1 MMLRM
6 TAPRVLMA
14 VAVLLG
20 LLSTCLAKAIR
31 VEKLHS
37 RPVIA
42 SNLSHEPAR
51 QSVERLALVIGNSG
65 YPDADAP
72 LSQTAS
78 DAEALANVLRKD
90 GFVVNVVED
99 ATHAEMTGAID
110 RLKLRVGPGSIVLLY
125 FGGYGVQSDGQNYMI
140 PVDAKIWGE
149 RDVRRDGVSV
159 DRLLSELKDSG
170 ARIRLAVIDASRRN
184 PYERRFRSYSHGL
197 ASIQATANTL
207 VLTSAAPDQVVDDR
221 DGRHSPMMTALL
233 KEMNSST
240 RSIQGIFEDTR
251 AAVAATTQN
260 RQLPAVSSTLIEDVN
275 LGPALSSTPVSSADT
290 APSRRG
296 S

>member
-6 TAPRVLMA
+6 TAPRALVA

-20 LLSTCLAKAIR
+20 LLSTCLAEAIR

-51 QSVERLALVIGNSG
+51 QSAERLALVIGNSA

-90 GFVVNVVED
+90 GFVVDVVEN
-99 ATHAEMTGAID
+99 ATHAEMTRAID
-110 RLKLRVGPGSIVLLY
+110 RLKSRVGPGSIVLLY

-149 RDVRRDGVSV
+149 RDVRRDGVSA

-184 PYERRFRSYSHGL
+184 PYERRFRGYSHGL
-197 ASIQATANTL
+197 APIQAPANAL

-221 DGRHSPMMTALL
+221 DASHSLLMTALL
-233 KEMNSST
+233 KEMNSPT
-240 RSIQGIFEDTR
+240 RSIQEIFADTR
-251 AAVAATTQN
+251 ATVAATTQN
-260 RQLPAVSSTLIEDVN
+260 RQIPS
-275 LGPALSSTPVSSADT
+275 VSSALIADAQLAA
-290 APSRRG
+290 APGAR
-296 S
+296 

>member
-6 TAPRVLMA
+6 TTPGALMA

-51 QSVERLALVIGNSG
+51 QSAERLALVIGNSG

-90 GFVVNVVED
+90 GFVVNVVEN
-99 ATHAEMTGAID
+99 AWHAEMTRAID

-149 RDVRRDGVSV
+149 RDVRRDGVSA

-221 DGRHSPMMTALL
+221 DGPHSPMMTALL
-233 KEMNSST
+233 KEMTSST

-296 S
+296 

>member
-6 TAPRVLMA
+6 TAPRALMA

-37 RPVIA
+37 RTVIA
-42 SNLSHEPAR
+42 SNLPHEPAR
-51 QSVERLALVIGNSG
+51 QSAERLALVIGNSG

-72 LSQTAS
+72 LSQMAS

-90 GFVVNVVED
+90 GFVVDVVEN
-99 ATHAEMTGAID
+99 ATHAETTRAID

-125 FGGYGVQSDGQNYMI
+125 FGGYGVQSDGQDYMI

-149 RDVRRDGVSV
+149 GDVRRDGVSV
-159 DRLLSELKDSG
+159 DRLLSELEGSG

-221 DGRHSPMMTALL
+221 DGPHGPMMTALL

-251 AAVAATTQN
+251 AAVAATTEN

-290 APSRRG
+290 TQSRRG
-296 S
+296 

>member
-1 MMLRM
+1 
-6 TAPRVLMA
+6 MA

-42 SNLSHEPAR
+42 SNLSYEPAR
-51 QSVERLALVIGNSG
+51 QSAERLALVIGNSG

-72 LSQTAS
+72 LSQMAS

-90 GFVVNVVED
+90 GFVVDVVEN
-99 ATHAEMTGAID
+99 ATHAEMTSAID
-110 RLKLRVGPGSIVLLY
+110 RLKSRVGPSSIVLLY
-125 FGGYGVQSDGQNYMI
+125 FGGYAVQSDGRNYMM
-140 PVDAKIWGE
+140 PVDAKIWRE
-149 RDVRRDGVSV
+149 SDVRRDGVSV
-159 DRLLSELKDSG
+159 DRLLSELKGSA
-170 ARIRLAVIDASRRN
+170 ARIRLAAIDTSRRN

-197 ASIQATANTL
+197 APIQATANTL
-207 VLTSAAPDQVVDDR
+207 VLTSATPDQVIDDR
-221 DGRHSPMMTALL
+221 DGPHSPLMTALL
-233 KEMNSST
+233 KEMNSSM
-240 RSIQGIFEDTR
+240 RSIHGIFEDTR

-275 LGPALSSTPVSSADT
+275 LGPTLSRTPVSSADAT
-290 APSRRG
+290 PNRRG
-296 S
+296 

>member
-6 TAPRVLMA
+6 TTPGALMA

-51 QSVERLALVIGNSG
+51 RSAERLALVIGNSG

-90 GFVVNVVED
+90 GFVVNVVEN
-99 ATHAEMTGAID
+99 ATHAEMTRAID

-149 RDVRRDGVSV
+149 RDVRRDGVSA

-207 VLTSAAPDQVVDDR
+207 VLTSASPDQVVGDR
-221 DGRHSPMMTALL
+221 DGPHSAMMTALL

-240 RSIQGIFEDTR
+240 RSIQRIFEDTR
-251 AAVAATTQN
+251 AAVAATTQT
-260 RQLPAVSSTLIEDVN
+260 RQLPAVLSTLIEDVN
-275 LGPALSSTPVSSADT
+275 IGPPLSSPPVSSADT

-296 S
+296 

>member
-1 MMLRM
+1 
-6 TAPRVLMA
+6 MA

-51 QSVERLALVIGNSG
+51 QSAERMALVIGNSG

-72 LSQTAS
+72 LSQMAS

-90 GFVVNVVED
+90 GFVVNVVEN
-99 ATHAEMTGAID
+99 ATHAEMTHAID
-110 RLKLRVGPGSIVLLY
+110 LLKLRVGPGSIVLLY

-140 PVDAKIWGE
+140 PVDAKVWGE

-159 DRLLSELKDSG
+159 DRLLSEFEGSG

-207 VLTSAAPDQVVDDR
+207 ALTSAAPDQVVDDR
-221 DGRHSPMMTALL
+221 DGPHSPMMTALL

-275 LGPALSSTPVSSADT
+275 LGPALSSTPVSSADM

-296 S
+296 WGTACSAPPT

>member
-6 TAPRVLMA
+6 TTPGALMA

-51 QSVERLALVIGNSG
+51 QSAERLALVIGNSG

-90 GFVVNVVED
+90 GFVVNVVEN
-99 ATHAEMTGAID
+99 ATHAEMTRAID
-110 RLKLRVGPGSIVLLY
+110 RLKLRLGPGSIVLLY

-149 RDVRRDGVSV
+149 RDVRRDGVSA

-221 DGRHSPMMTALL
+221 DGPHSPMMTALL

-251 AAVAATTQN
+251 AAVAASTQN

-296 S
+296 

>member
-1 MMLRM
+1 MMLRI
-6 TAPRVLMA
+6 TAPRALMA

-51 QSVERLALVIGNSG
+51 QSAARLALVIGNSD

-90 GFVVNVVED
+90 GFVVNVVEN
-99 ATHAEMTGAID
+99 ATHAEMTRAID

-159 DRLLSELKDSG
+159 DRLLSELTDSG

-197 ASIQATANTL
+197 ASIQATANAL
-207 VLTSAAPDQVVDDR
+207 VLTSAAPGQVVGDR
-221 DGRHSPMMTALL
+221 DGPHSPMMTALL

-275 LGPALSSTPVSSADT
+275 LGPALSSIPVSAADM

-296 S
+296 

>member
-1 MMLRM
+1 MLLHLPIVILTTLSPVAVAD
-6 TAPRVLMA
+6 TAPTFDIVRECRFEGGSAANVDQCARDEVQALRQLKAEWTRFAGADKSSCTA
-14 VAVLLG
+14 V
-20 LLSTCLAKAIR
+20 
-31 VEKLHS
+31 
-37 RPVIA
+37 
-42 SNLSHEPAR
+42 SHEPAR
-51 QSVERLALVIGNSG
+51 QSAERLALVIGNSG

-72 LSQTAS
+72 LSQMAS

-99 ATHAEMTGAID
+99 ATHAEMTRAID

-125 FGGYGVQSDGQNYMI
+125 FGGYGVQSHGQNYMI

-159 DRLLSELKDSG
+159 DRLLSEFEGSG

-207 VLTSAAPDQVVDDR
+207 VLTSAAPDQVVGDRSPQRHDDCA
-221 DGRHSPMMTALL
+221 S
-233 KEMNSST
+233 
-240 RSIQGIFEDTR
+240 
-251 AAVAATTQN
+251 
-260 RQLPAVSSTLIEDVN
+260 
-275 LGPALSSTPVSSADT
+275 
-290 APSRRG
+290 
-296 S
+296 

>member
-1 MMLRM
+1 
-6 TAPRVLMA
+6 
-14 VAVLLG
+14 
-20 LLSTCLAKAIR
+20 
-31 VEKLHS
+31 
-37 RPVIA
+37 
-42 SNLSHEPAR
+42 
-51 QSVERLALVIGNSG
+51 
-65 YPDADAP
+65 
-72 LSQTAS
+72 
-78 DAEALANVLRKD
+78 
-90 GFVVNVVED
+90 
-99 ATHAEMTGAID
+99 
-110 RLKLRVGPGSIVLLY
+110 VLLY

-197 ASIQATANTL
+197 ASIQATANAL

-221 DGRHSPMMTALL
+221 DGPHSPMMTALL

-240 RSIQGIFEDTR
+240 RPIQGIFEDTR

-296 S
+296 

>member
-6 TAPRVLMA
+6 TTPGALMA

-51 QSVERLALVIGNSG
+51 RSAERLALVIGNSG

-90 GFVVNVVED
+90 GFVVNVVEN
-99 ATHAEMTGAID
+99 ATHAEMTRAID

-149 RDVRRDGVSV
+149 RDVRRDGVSA
-159 DRLLSELKDSG
+159 DRLLSDLKDSG

-221 DGRHSPMMTALL
+221 DGPHSAMMTALL
-233 KEMNSST
+233 KEMTSST

-290 APSRRG
+290 TQSRRG
-296 S
+296 

>member
-6 TAPRVLMA
+6 TAPRALMA

-51 QSVERLALVIGNSG
+51 QSAERLALVIGNSG

-72 LSQTAS
+72 LSQMAS

-90 GFVVNVVED
+90 GFVVNVVEN
-99 ATHAEMTGAID
+99 ATHAEMTRAID

-140 PVDAKIWGE
+140 PVDAKVWGE

-159 DRLLSELKDSG
+159 DRLLSEFEGSG

-207 VLTSAAPDQVVDDR
+207 ALTSAAPDQVVDDR
-221 DGRHSPMMTALL
+221 DGPHSPMMTALL

-275 LGPALSSTPVSSADT
+275 LGPPLSSTPVSSADT

-296 S
+296 

>member
-6 TAPRVLMA
+6 TAPRALMA

-51 QSVERLALVIGNSG
+51 QSAERLGLVIGTSG

-90 GFVVNVVED
+90 GFVVDVVEN
-99 ATHAEMTGAID
+99 ATHAGMTRAID

-125 FGGYGVQSDGQNYMI
+125 FGGDGVQSGGPENMI
-140 PVDAKIWGE
+140 PGGPQIFGGKGG
-149 RDVRRDGVSV
+149 RR
-159 DRLLSELKDSG
+159 
-170 ARIRLAVIDASRRN
+170 
-184 PYERRFRSYSHGL
+184 
-197 ASIQATANTL
+197 
-207 VLTSAAPDQVVDDR
+207 
-221 DGRHSPMMTALL
+221 
-233 KEMNSST
+233 
-240 RSIQGIFEDTR
+240 
-251 AAVAATTQN
+251 
-260 RQLPAVSSTLIEDVN
+260 
-275 LGPALSSTPVSSADT
+275 
-290 APSRRG
+290 
-296 S
+296 

>member
-6 TAPRVLMA
+6 TAPRALMA

-51 QSVERLALVIGNSG
+51 QSAERLALVIGNSG

-90 GFVVNVVED
+90 GFVVDVVEN
-99 ATHAEMTGAID
+99 ATHAEMTRAID

-125 FGGYGVQSDGQNYMI
+125 FGGYGVQSGGQNYMI

-159 DRLLSELKDSG
+159 DRLLSEFEGSG

-197 ASIQATANTL
+197 ASIQATANAL

-221 DGRHSPMMTALL
+221 DGPHSPMMTALL
-233 KEMNSST
+233 EEMNSST

-275 LGPALSSTPVSSADT
+275 LGPALSSTPVSSADM

-296 S
+296 